1 MQVVHLVKQNR
12 QSYINQDDKYDCL
25 DSWNSSYIQKN
36 NKKVD
41 QPCRI
46 VKLVHLGNCS
56 LELVTIARR
65 LSGWRQP
72 TSPRFKPRPPLNS
85 KRRRRFQL
93 TFHPLRARDDDH
105 SANRHIVKLLPA
117 EMTAPGHGYIPRVLL
132 SRPRFCIYKTQEF

>member
-1 MQVVHLVKQNR
+1 LFISSNKTDKATSIKTINMIAWTRGTVHTF
-12 QSYINQDDKYDCL
+12 
-25 DSWNSSYIQKN
+25 
-36 NKKVD
+36 KKIIK
-41 QPCRI
+41 RI